1 MDLWII
7 VPCSLFFFFQFSRG
21 VSDLL
26 TFVLR
31 PLYVDAV
38 SNKIIKIH
46 TSFSFLLQI
55 HSVMVITLAVICI
68 FFSSFS
74 KNQLFIEKWKINCK
88 TKIMKKQNKTITNIF
103 VVHSKIMHSSILTT
117 THPFIHP
124 SIYPA
129 IYPSIIPTHSS
140 IHPLIYLPINPF
152 IIHPSLPPSI
162 H

>member
-88 TKIMKKQNKTITNIF
+88 TKIMKKQKTITNIF
-103 VVHSKIMHSSILTT
+103 VVHWKIMHSSILTT

-129 IYPSIIPTHSS
+129 IYPSIHYSNS
-140 IHPLIYLPINPF
+140 F
-152 IIHPSLPPSI
+152 IHPSTHLFT